1 MKPLPPMEDAHDILA
16 GRNTCHGCGEPFT
29 PTGVRLTACKFC
41 PTCKASR
48 AKASKKAY
56 WDRVRTTSI
65 GMDVLRPKQRVKEF
79 GIKRGLGAARSQQ
92 EVADILGVSFQAVGQ
107 VESRALSK
115 CEKLMRAK
123 GLDNPE
129 TRARVNWQEKIWER
143 FLNEEQKAE
152 LKSWDELAA
161 AYAFRGQHEI
171 ASEIRAEVNRLKL
184 YVSL

>member
-1 MKPLPPMEDAHDILA
+1 M
-16 GRNTCHGCGEPFT
+16 NTCHGCGEDFE

-65 GMDVLRPKQRVKEF
+65 GMDVLRPRQRVKEF

-115 CEKLMRAK
+115 CQKLMRAK
-123 GLDNPE
+123 GLDDPE
-129 TRARVNWQEKIWER
+129 TRARTNWLEKIWER
-143 FLNEEQKAE
+143 FLTPEQKEE
-152 LKSWDELAA
+152 LKGWDELAA
-161 AYAFRGQHEI
+161 AYERDNQPQVADALRKEL
-171 ASEIRAEVNRLKL
+171 NYLKL